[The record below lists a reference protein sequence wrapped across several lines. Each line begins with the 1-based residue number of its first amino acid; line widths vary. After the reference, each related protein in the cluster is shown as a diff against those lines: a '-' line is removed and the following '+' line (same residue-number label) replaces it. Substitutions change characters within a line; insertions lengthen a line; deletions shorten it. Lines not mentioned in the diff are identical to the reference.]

1 MHVNIKV
8 WNTFRSGNH
17 ALYKKH
23 TATSIC
29 TQRHITQK
37 QPKEQVYVYTSI
49 WHTHTYM
56 HKHNTH
62 SPKHMQ
68 IHMGQQTELTSPQL
82 HTPIQTHRMCEIL
95 HEKFF
100 LARRCRVKAALP
112 TVYMPNT
119 VDVMNGCNH
128 NICIRAYT
136 LWQTRTHCW
145 AGFRVR
151 DHFLPW
157 GLGDGLLLFWPIPR
171 EHWLTPPAHWSW
183 VINYQAVPCLGQMN
197 ISTWLPWNNEP
208 HPKSLNRP
216 ILCAFIYTV

>member
-1 MHVNIKV
+1 MRVHIKV
-8 WNTFRSGNH
+8 WDAFKMQKVFFPITKSCITQ
-17 ALYKKH
+17 KH

-29 TQRHITQK
+29 TQKHMFTQAFDT
-37 QPKEQVYVYTSI
+37 YTCTNTKHSLNICKSI
-49 WHTHTYM
+49 WAHKPNLHTHTY
-56 HKHNTH
+56 KYTQNVWDSTW
-62 SPKHMQ
+62 KVFLLADAEEKQ
-68 IHMGQQTELTSPQL
+68 CYLL
-82 HTPIQTHRMCEIL
+82 YIL
-95 HEKFF
+95 
-100 LARRCRVKAALP
+100 
-112 TVYMPNT
+112 PNT
-119 VDVMNGCNH
+119 VDVMNGCDH

-157 GLGDGLLLFWPIPR
+157 GLGDGLLLFWPITR
-171 EHWLTPPAHWSW
+171 KHWLTPPAHWSW

-216 ILCAFIYTV
+216 ILSAL